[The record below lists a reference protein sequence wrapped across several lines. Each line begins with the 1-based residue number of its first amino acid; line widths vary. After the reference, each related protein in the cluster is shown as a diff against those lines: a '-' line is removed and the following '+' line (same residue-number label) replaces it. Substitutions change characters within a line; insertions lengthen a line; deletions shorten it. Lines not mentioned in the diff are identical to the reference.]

1 MVKLA
6 GFCVVFLF
14 YLTWFLWFD
23 LLILRRLKMAQSPTN
38 FGVTNG
44 LSATHRLSPLGE
56 YGAVLECTAPTCLA
70 GQKKIWAFA
79 QRILT
84 FPNVKDVVPGMNN
97 VSVMLAAGAANVDE
111 LMPAMSALWAEL
123 QTDATRLKAPRKI
136 SIPVQYGG
144 AVGADLAWVAEHAK
158 LSVDEVIQ
166 LHSQARYTVFFM
178 GFLPGFAYL
187 DGLDARLHTPR
198 KTTPST
204 NILAGSVGIG
214 GSQTGIYPLTSPGG
228 WQIIGHTPLVLF
240 DAERNPSSLLQAGD
254 VVQFVPM

>member
-1 MVKLA
+1 
-6 GFCVVFLF
+6 
-14 YLTWFLWFD
+14 
-23 LLILRRLKMAQSPTN
+23 MAQSPIN
-38 FGVTNG
+38 LDLKNG
-44 LSATHRLSPLGE
+44 LSASYRVSPLGE
-56 YGAVLECTAPTCLA
+56 YGAVLELTAQTSLA
-70 GQKKIWAFA
+70 IQAKIWHFA
-79 QRILT
+79 QRIQT

-111 LMPAMSALWAEL
+111 LMPRMTALWSEL
-123 QTDATRLKAPRKI
+123 QADATYLKVSRKI

-228 WQIIGHTPLVLF
+228 WQIIGRTPLVLF

-254 VVQFVPM
+254 EVQFVPI